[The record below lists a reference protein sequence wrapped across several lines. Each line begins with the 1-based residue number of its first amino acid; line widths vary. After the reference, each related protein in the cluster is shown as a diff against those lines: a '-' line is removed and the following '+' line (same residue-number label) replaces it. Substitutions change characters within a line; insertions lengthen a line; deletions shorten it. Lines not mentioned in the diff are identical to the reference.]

1 MKIPSR
7 IRLSHTVPGLT
18 LLLLLVLPIVV
29 PNRTI
34 VDAAAVAHQKAVALA
49 VEQAPYRIGQWVG
62 RDMAVPPAAIRLLR
76 PNAILSRRFRRIGE
90 DWTLDVLLVH
100 CTDARDMR
108 GHFPPICYPFAGW
121 EAMPP
126 RAGRESELMVAGQPM
141 PVRIYEFRRVE
152 DGIREARIRICNT
165 FILPDGTIT
174 TDIRQINRLTER
186 LALAATGIAQL
197 QIVSRSD
204 VDEERIARAADEI
217 LTGMPKLLTEL
228 RLTDGGDN
236 VRDQR

>member
-1 MKIPSR
+1 MKISSGL
-7 IRLSHTVPGLT
+7 RLSHAIPGLT
-18 LLLLLVLPIVV
+18 LVLLLVLPIVF

-49 VEQAPYRIGQWVG
+49 VEQTPYRIGQWVG

-76 PNAILSRRFRRIGE
+76 PNAILSRRFQRIGGGL
-90 DWTLDVLLVH
+90 TVDVLLVH

-121 EAMPP
+121 QAMPP
-126 RAGRESELMVAGQPM
+126 KNGRESELMVAGQPI
-141 PVRIYEFRRVE
+141 PVRIYEFHRVE
-152 DGIREARIRICNT
+152 GGNRETRIRICNT
-165 FILPDGTIT
+165 FILPDGTVT
-174 TDIRQINRLTER
+174 TEIAQINRLTER

-197 QIVSRSD
+197 QIVSHHD
-204 VDEERIARAADEI
+204 IDEERTARAAGEI
-217 LTGMPKLLTEL
+217 LTGMPELLTTL
-228 RLTDGGDN
+228 RVTYGGDN